1 MMFAW
6 VSIFQNAPKFTAC
19 GKEKQKENRHQILDI
34 CTMILKIQNLKLDQ
48 HIYMFY

>member
-1 MMFAW
+1 MPPN
-6 VSIFQNAPKFTAC
+6 SLPC
-19 GKEKQKENRHQILDI
+19 GKEKQKENRYQILDI